1 MKSVILFL
9 FALFYLISSQS
20 LGLFHEQFLKEIN
33 TFKPV
38 IDDKAL
44 FKIISKYSKTF
55 KIEESRTVK
64 TVDLNNIY
72 ETCSLDFEVK
82 LVQSETLPASDHQIA
97 HINIGGLIVPGQTP
111 KFTNF
116 WAATIGVV
124 IKNLGEK
131 DSVYSLLYHLKLD
144 FNKYDF
150 MRYSGLDL
158 TDIDERVIVDYIFY
172 NECYRIYEEEL
183 LPVKG

>member
-1 MKSVILFL
+1 MKSAIIFVL
-9 FALFYLISSQS
+9 ALFSLISCQS
-20 LGLFHEQFLKEIN
+20 LGLFHEQFLKEIY
-33 TFKPV
+33 TFKPY
-38 IDDKAL
+38 IDDPEL
-44 FKIISKYSKTF
+44 FEQIAKYWKTF

-64 TVDLNNIY
+64 TVDLNNIHK
-72 ETCSLDFEVK
+72 TCNLDFEIK

-183 LPVKG
+183 FPVKG